1 VSREEGGRGGRGAG
15 AGEKRKATSPPP
27 PFFAPPPQPHHH
39 HHHHNTTPTTP
50 TQTNPRQPPTQKR
63 RYGLIYAGAQKNVGP
78 SGVVVVIVREDLLGQ
93 ARPECPTMLDYK
105 TAADNGSMYNT
116 PPCWPIYICGLVF
129 KHLLS
134 DKVGGIAGVA
144 ANNAK
149 KAKIVYDAI
158 AASGGFYSS
167 PVAENCRSR
176 MNVPFTIPSD
186 PELESKFVAEA
197 TAAGLK
203 ELKGHRSVG
212 GMRASVYNAMPLA
225 GVEALAEFMA
235 AFQAANQKK

>member
-1 VSREEGGRGGRGAG
+1 
-15 AGEKRKATSPPP
+15 
-27 PFFAPPPQPHHH
+27 
-39 HHHHNTTPTTP
+39 
-50 TQTNPRQPPTQKR
+50 
-63 RYGLIYAGAQKNVGP
+63 
-78 SGVVVVIVREDLLGQ
+78 
-93 ARPECPTMLDYK
+93 MLDYK

-116 PPCWPIYICGLVF
+116 PPCWPIYVCGLVF

-134 DKVGGIAGVA
+134 EKVGGIAGVA

-158 AASGGFYSS
+158 ASSGGFYAS
-167 PVAENCRSR
+167 PVAPDARSR

-186 PELESKFVAEA
+186 AELEKKFVAEA

-212 GMRASVYNAMPLA
+212 GMRASVYNAMPIA

-235 AFQAANQKK
+235 EFQKANQKA

>member
-1 VSREEGGRGGRGAG
+1 LRRRCFFPALF
-15 AGEKRKATSPPP
+15 SPVAIENARDTRRHTPTLTP
-27 PFFAPPPQPHHH
+27 
-39 HHHHNTTPTTP
+39 TPTTQKN
-50 TQTNPRQPPTQKR
+50 TRQKKHPSPL

-78 SGVVVVIVREDLLGQ
+78 SGVVVVIVRDDLLGN

-116 PPCWPIYICGLVF
+116 PPCWPIYVCGLVF
-129 KHLLS
+129 RYLLE
-134 DKVGGIAGVA
+134 KAGGIQGVA

-158 AASGGFYSS
+158 AASNGFYCS
-167 PVAENCRSR
+167 PVAENARSR

-186 PELESKFVAEA
+186 AELEKKFVAEA

-212 GMRASVYNAMPLA
+212 GMRASVYNAMPIA

-235 AFQAANQKK
+235 AFQAANQQKA

>member
-1 VSREEGGRGGRGAG
+1 MRD
-15 AGEKRKATSPPP
+15 
-27 PFFAPPPQPHHH
+27 
-39 HHHHNTTPTTP
+39 
-50 TQTNPRQPPTQKR
+50 
-63 RYGLIYAGAQKNVGP
+63 
-78 SGVVVVIVREDLLGQ
+78 DLLGK
-93 ARPECPTMLDYK
+93 ARPECPTMLDYT

-116 PPCWPIYICGLVF
+116 PPCWPIYVCGLVF
-129 KHLLS
+129 KYLRE
-134 DKVGGIAGVA
+134 KAGGIDGVA
-144 ANNAK
+144 ANNAA

-158 AASGGFYSS
+158 ASSDGFYCS
-167 PVAENCRSR
+167 PVSPDARSR

-186 PELESKFVAEA
+186 AELEKKFVAEA

-235 AFQAANQKK
+235 EFQKANQKK